1 MFFVTARTA
10 PSDRASPRQIEL
22 LLRASPRTRLAL
34 LAKARVFVH
43 PSVEEGMG
51 SAVVEAMLARV
62 PVVVSDAGGLP
73 EVVGDAGTVV
83 PREDPAALS
92 AAIRRVLA
100 GEHPCVAAAAE
111 RALQRFGVDRM
122 VEGTMAV
129 YQGLA

>member
-1 MFFVTARTA
+1 
-10 PSDRASPRQIEL
+10 
-22 LLRASPRTRLAL
+22 
-34 LAKARVFVH
+34 
-43 PSVEEGMG
+43 MG

-92 AAIRRVLA
+92 DAIRRVLA
-100 GEHPCVAAAAE
+100 GDHPPVAAAAE
-111 RALQRFGVDRM
+111 RALQCFGVDRM